1 MDVKERIKK
10 VEQYF
15 RGMQVQNVEGQNIIY
30 VIVQFPPKWIV
41 DDEIPNKFGVSIAQ
55 GNDYQGQYYFCAEM
69 EKGFDTVFDAVEYN
83 ITKMLTAQERANL
96 LRQKV
101 QELQELF
108 MDESVNIEALRTL
121 EFTYKTP
128 KTRKK
133 NEKKNAPQEVEQT
146 EIEET
151 NLEQDE

>member
-108 MDESVNIEALRTL
+108 MNESVNIEALRTL